1 MIVLKSSWELAR
13 MREAG
18 RIVAQA
24 LAYIVERVKPGM
36 ATRELDLLT
45 EAFINR
51 KGGVPS
57 FKGYRGFPASLCVSV
72 NEEVVHGIPGPRI
85 LKEGDIVSLDIGV
98 IYKGYQGDAALT
110 VGVGEISD
118 EARDLIATARG
129 ALWAGIAQARD
140 DLHVGDISWAIQQ
153 YAESRG
159 YSVVRQYTGHGIGR
173 QMHEEPQV
181 PNFGQPG
188 RGPALKAGMTLALE
202 PMVNVGGYLTRVRDD
217 NWTVVTEDGK
227 LSAHLE
233 HTIAIRAGEPEILT
247 ALEE

>member
-1 MIVLKSSWELAR
+1 MIILKSSWELAR

-24 LAYIVERVKPGM
+24 LAYLVEKIKPGM

-45 EAFINR
+45 EAFMNR
-51 KGGVPS
+51 EGGVPS

-98 IYKGYQGDAALT
+98 IYRGYQGDAALT

-118 EARDLIATARG
+118 EAKEVIATARG
-129 ALWAGIAQARD
+129 ALLAGIAQARD
-140 DLHVGDISWAIQQ
+140 GLHVGDISWAIQR

-173 QMHEEPQV
+173 QMHEDPQV

-202 PMVNVGGYLTRVRDD
+202 PMVNLGGYLTRVRDD

-227 LSAHLE
+227 LSAHFE
-233 HTIAIRAGEPEILT
+233 HTIAIREGEPEILT
-247 ALEE
+247 AL

>member
-1 MIVLKSSWELAR
+1 MIVIKSSWELAR

-24 LAYIVERVKPGM
+24 LAYLVEWIRPGM
-36 ATRELDLLT
+36 ATRELDLLS
-45 EAFINR
+45 EAFISR
-51 KGGVPS
+51 KGGVSS

-85 LKEGDIVSLDIGV
+85 LKVGDIVSLDMGV

-118 EARDLIATARG
+118 EAKGLMATARG
-129 ALWAGIAQARD
+129 ALLAGIAQAKD
-140 DLHVGDISWAIQQ
+140 GLHVGDISWAIQE

-173 QMHEEPQV
+173 QMHEDPQV

-202 PMVNVGGYLTRVRDD
+202 PMVNMGGYLTRVRDD
-217 NWTVVTEDGK
+217 NWTVVTDDGK
-227 LSAHLE
+227 LSAHFE
-233 HTIAIRAGEPEILT
+233 HSIAIREGEPEILT
-247 ALEE
+247 AL

>member
-1 MIVLKSSWELAR
+1 MMIVLKSSWELAR

-24 LAYIVERVKPGM
+24 LAYLVERIRPGM

-51 KGGVPS
+51 KRGVPS

-72 NEEVVHGIPGPRI
+72 NEEVVHGIPGLRI
-85 LKEGDIVSLDIGV
+85 LKSGDIVSLDIGV

-118 EARDLIATARG
+118 EAKDLMATARG
-129 ALWAGIAQARD
+129 ALLAGIAQARD
-140 DLHVGDISWAIQQ
+140 GLYVGDISWAIQE

-173 QMHEEPQV
+173 QMHEDPQV

-217 NWTVVTEDGK
+217 NWTVVTNDGK
-227 LSAHLE
+227 LSAHFE
-233 HTIAIRAGEPEILT
+233 HTIAIREGEPEILT
-247 ALEE
+247 AL

>member
-1 MIVLKSSWELAR
+1 MIVIKSSWELAR

-24 LAYIVERVKPGM
+24 LAYLVERLKPGM

-45 EAFINR
+45 EAFISR
-51 KGGVPS
+51 KGGLPS

-98 IYKGYQGDAALT
+98 IYQGYQGDAALT

-118 EARDLIATARG
+118 EAKDLIATARG
-129 ALWAGIAQARD
+129 ALLAGIAQAKD
-140 DLHVGDISWAIQQ
+140 GLHVGDISWAIQE

-173 QMHEEPQV
+173 QMHEDPQV

-188 RGPALKAGMTLALE
+188 RGPALKVGMTLALE

-217 NWTVVTEDGK
+217 NWTVVTDDGK
-227 LSAHLE
+227 LSAHFE
-233 HTIAIRAGEPEILT
+233 DTIAIREGEPEILT
-247 ALEE
+247 ALLG

>member
-24 LAYIVERVKPGM
+24 LAYLLERIKPGM

-45 EAFINR
+45 EAFISR

-57 FKGYRGFPASLCVSV
+57 FKGYQGFPASLCVSV

-98 IYKGYQGDAALT
+98 IHKGYQGDAALT
-110 VGVGEISD
+110 VGVGEISE
-118 EARDLIATARG
+118 EAKDLIATARG
-129 ALWAGIAQARD
+129 ALFAGIAQARD
-140 DLHVGDISWAIQQ
+140 GLHVGDISWAIQQ

-159 YSVVRQYTGHGIGR
+159 YSVVREYTGHGIGR
-173 QMHEEPQV
+173 QMHEDPQV

-188 RGPALKAGMTLALE
+188 RGPALKGGMTLALE
-202 PMVNVGGYLTRVRDD
+202 PMVNLGGYLIRVRDD
-217 NWTVVTEDGK
+217 NWTVVTDDGE
-227 LSAHLE
+227 LSAHFE
-233 HTIAIRAGEPEILT
+233 HTIAIGEGEPEILT
-247 ALEE
+247 AL

>member
-1 MIVLKSSWELAR
+1 

-24 LAYIVERVKPGM
+24 LAYLVERIRPGM

-45 EAFINR
+45 EAFISR

-110 VGVGEISD
+110 VGVGEIGD
-118 EARDLIATARG
+118 EAKDLIATARG
-129 ALWAGIAQARD
+129 ALLAGIAQARD
-140 DLHVGDISWAIQQ
+140 GLHVGDISWAIQQ

-173 QMHEEPQV
+173 QMHEDPQV

-202 PMVNVGGYLTRVRDD
+202 PMVNVGGYLTRVQED
-217 NWTVVTEDGK
+217 NWTVVTDDGK
-227 LSAHLE
+227 LSAHFE
-233 HTIAIRAGEPEILT
+233 HTIAIREGEPEILT
-247 ALEE
+247 AL

>member
-24 LAYIVERVKPGM
+24 LAYLVERIRPGM
-36 ATRELDLLT
+36 ATGELDLLA
-45 EAFINR
+45 EVFIDR

-57 FKGYRGFPASLCVSV
+57 FKGYRGFPGSLCVSV

-98 IYKGYQGDAALT
+98 IHKGYQGDAALT
-110 VGVGEISD
+110 VGLGEISD
-118 EARDLIATARG
+118 EAQDLITTARG
-129 ALWAGIAQARD
+129 ALLAGIAQGRD
-140 DLHVGDISWAIQQ
+140 GLHIGDISWAIQQ

-159 YSVVRQYTGHGIGR
+159 YSVVREYTGHGIGR
-173 QMHEEPQV
+173 KMHEDPQV

-217 NWTVVTEDGK
+217 NWTVVTDDGK
-227 LSAHLE
+227 LSAHFE
-233 HTIAIRAGEPEILT
+233 HTIAIREGEPEILT
-247 ALEE
+247 AL

>member
-24 LAYIVERVKPGM
+24 LAYLVERIRPGM
-36 ATRELDLLT
+36 ATRELDLLA

-85 LKEGDIVSLDIGV
+85 LKQGDIVSLDIGV

-110 VGVGEISD
+110 VGVGEVSD
-118 EARDLIATARG
+118 EAKDLIATARG
-129 ALWAGIAQARD
+129 ALLAGIAQARD
-140 DLHVGDISWAIQQ
+140 GLHVGDISWAIQQ

-159 YSVVRQYTGHGIGR
+159 YSVVREYTGHGIGR
-173 QMHEEPQV
+173 QMHEDPQV

-188 RGPALKAGMTLALE
+188 RGPALKVGMTLALE

-217 NWTVVTEDGK
+217 NWTVVTDDGK
-227 LSAHLE
+227 PSAHFE
-233 HTIAIRAGEPEILT
+233 HTIAIREGEPEILT
-247 ALEE
+247 AL

>member
-18 RIVAQA
+18 RIVVQA
-24 LAYIVERVKPGM
+24 LAHLVERIKPGM
-36 ATRELDLLT
+36 ATRELDLLA
-45 EAFINR
+45 EAFISR

-85 LKEGDIVSLDIGV
+85 LKQGDIVSLDIGV

-118 EARDLIATARG
+118 GAKDLITTARG
-129 ALWAGIAQARD
+129 ALLAGIAQAGD
-140 DLHVGDISWAIQQ
+140 GLHVGDISWAIQQ
-153 YAESRG
+153 YAQSRG
-159 YSVVRQYTGHGIGR
+159 YSVVREYTGHGIGR
-173 QMHEEPQV
+173 QMHEDPQV

-202 PMVNVGGYLTRVRDD
+202 PMVNAGGYLTRVRDD
-217 NWTVVTEDGK
+217 NWTVVTDDGK
-227 LSAHLE
+227 LSAHFE
-233 HTIAIRAGEPEILT
+233 HTIAIRGGEPEILT
-247 ALEE
+247 ALLG

>member
-18 RIVAQA
+18 KIVAQA
-24 LAYIVERVKPGM
+24 LAYLVGRIRPGM

-72 NEEVVHGIPGPRI
+72 NEEVVHGIPGPCI
-85 LKEGDIVSLDIGV
+85 LKPGDIVSLDIGV

-118 EARDLIATARG
+118 KSKDLIATARG
-129 ALWAGIAQARD
+129 ALLAGIAQARD
-140 DLHVGDISWAIQQ
+140 GLHVGDISWAIQQ
-153 YAESRG
+153 CTESRG
-159 YSVVRQYTGHGIGR
+159 YSVVREYTGHGIGR
-173 QMHEEPQV
+173 QMHEDPQV

-217 NWTVVTEDGK
+217 NWTVVTDDGK
-227 LSAHLE
+227 LSAHFE
-233 HTIAIRAGEPEILT
+233 HTIAIREGEPEILT
-247 ALEE
+247 AL

>member
-1 MIVLKSSWELAR
+1 MIILKSSWELAR

-24 LAYIVERVKPGM
+24 LAYLVERIRPGM

-45 EAFINR
+45 EAFISR

-85 LKEGDIVSLDIGV
+85 LKQGDIVSLDIGV
-98 IYKGYQGDAALT
+98 IYKAYQGDAALT

-118 EARDLIATARG
+118 EAKDLIATAKG
-129 ALWAGIAQARD
+129 ALLAGIAQVREG
-140 DLHVGDISWAIQQ
+140 LHVGDISWAIQRH
-153 YAESRG
+153 AESRG

-202 PMVNVGGYLTRVRDD
+202 PMVNVGDYLTRVRDD
-217 NWTVVTEDGK
+217 NWTVVTDDGK
-227 LSAHLE
+227 LSAHFE
-233 HTIAIRAGEPEILT
+233 HTIVIREGEPEILT
-247 ALEE
+247 ALEG

>member
-24 LAYIVERVKPGM
+24 LAYLVERIKPGM

-45 EAFINR
+45 EAFIDR
-51 KGGVPS
+51 RGGVPS
-57 FKGYRGFPASLCVSV
+57 FKGYRGFPASLCISL

-85 LKEGDIVSLDIGV
+85 LKQGDIVSLDIGV

-118 EARDLIATARG
+118 EAKDLIATARG
-129 ALWAGIAQARD
+129 ALLAAIVQARNG
-140 DLHVGDISWAIQQ
+140 LHVGDISWAIQQ

-159 YSVVRQYTGHGIGR
+159 YSVVREYTGHGIGR
-173 QMHEEPQV
+173 QMHEDPQV

-188 RGPALKAGMTLALE
+188 RGPALKPGMTLALE
-202 PMVNVGGYLTRVRDD
+202 PMVNLGGYLTRVRDD
-217 NWTVVTEDGK
+217 NWTVITDDGK
-227 LSAHLE
+227 LSAHFE
-233 HTIAIRAGEPEILT
+233 HTIAIREGEPEILT
-247 ALEE
+247 TL

>member
-24 LAYIVERVKPGM
+24 LAYLVERIRPGM
-36 ATRELDLLT
+36 ATRELDLLA

-85 LKEGDIVSLDIGV
+85 LKQGDIVSLDIGV

-110 VGVGEISD
+110 VGVGEVSD
-118 EARDLIATARG
+118 EAKDLIATARG
-129 ALWAGIAQARD
+129 ALLAGIAQARD
-140 DLHVGDISWAIQQ
+140 GLHVGDISWAIQQ

-159 YSVVRQYTGHGIGR
+159 YSVVREYTGHGIGR
-173 QMHEEPQV
+173 QMHEDPQV

-202 PMVNVGGYLTRVRDD
+202 PMVNVGGYLTRVQDD
-217 NWTVVTEDGK
+217 NWTVVTDNGK
-227 LSAHLE
+227 PSAHFE
-233 HTIAIRAGEPEILT
+233 HTIAIREEEPEILT
-247 ALEE
+247 AL

>member
-24 LAYIVERVKPGM
+24 LAYLVERIKPGM
-36 ATRELDLLT
+36 ATRDLDLLT
-45 EAFINR
+45 EAFMNR
-51 KGGVPS
+51 RGGVPS
-57 FKGYRGFPASLCVSV
+57 FKGYRGFPASLCISL

-85 LKEGDIVSLDIGV
+85 LKQGDIVSLDIGV

-118 EARDLIATARG
+118 EAKDLIATARG
-129 ALWAGIAQARD
+129 ALLAGIAQARD
-140 DLHVGDISWAIQQ
+140 GLHVGDISWAIQQ

-159 YSVVRQYTGHGIGR
+159 YSVVREYTGHGIGR
-173 QMHEEPQV
+173 QMHEDPQV

-188 RGPALKAGMTLALE
+188 RGPALKPGMTLALE

-217 NWTVVTEDGK
+217 NWTVVTDDGK
-227 LSAHLE
+227 LSAHFE
-233 HTIAIRAGEPEILT
+233 HTIAIREGEPEILT
-247 ALEE
+247 AL

>member
-18 RIVAQA
+18 RMVAQA
-24 LAYIVERVKPGM
+24 LAYLVERIKPGM

-45 EAFINR
+45 EAFMNR

-85 LKEGDIVSLDIGV
+85 LKQGDIVSLDIGV
-98 IYKGYQGDAALT
+98 IYRGYQGDAALT

-118 EARDLIATARG
+118 EAKALIATARG
-129 ALWAGIAQARD
+129 ALLAGMAQTGD
-140 DLHVGDISWAIQQ
+140 GLHVGDISCAIQQ

-159 YSVVRQYTGHGIGR
+159 YSVVREYTGHGIGR
-173 QMHEEPQV
+173 QMHEDPQV

-217 NWTVVTEDGK
+217 NWTVVTDDGK
-227 LSAHLE
+227 LSAHFE
-233 HTIAIRAGEPEILT
+233 HTIAIREGEPEILT
-247 ALEE
+247 AL

>member
-24 LAYIVERVKPGM
+24 LAYLEERIRPGM

-45 EAFINR
+45 EAFISR

-72 NEEVVHGIPGPRI
+72 NEEVVHGIPGPLI
-85 LKEGDIVSLDIGV
+85 LRQGDIVSLDIGV

-110 VGVGEISD
+110 AGVGEISD
-118 EARDLIATARG
+118 EAKDLIATARG
-129 ALWAGIAQARD
+129 ALLAGIAQAGD
-140 DLHVGDISWAIQQ
+140 GLHVGDISWAIQQ

-173 QMHEEPQV
+173 QMHEDPQV
-181 PNFGQPG
+181 PNFGQSG

-217 NWTVVTEDGK
+217 NWTVVTDDGK
-227 LSAHLE
+227 LSAHFE
-233 HTIAIRAGEPEILT
+233 HTIAIREGEPEILT
-247 ALEE
+247 VL

>member
-24 LAYIVERVKPGM
+24 LAYLVERIKPGM

-45 EAFINR
+45 EAFISR

-85 LKEGDIVSLDIGV
+85 LKQGDIVSLDIGV

-118 EARDLIATARG
+118 EAKDLIATARG
-129 ALWAGIAQARD
+129 ALLAGIAQARD
-140 DLHVGDISWAIQQ
+140 GLHVGDISWAIQQ

-173 QMHEEPQV
+173 QMHEDPQV

-202 PMVNVGGYLTRVRDD
+202 PMVNVGDYLTRVRDD
-217 NWTVVTEDGK
+217 NWTVVTDDGK
-227 LSAHLE
+227 LSAHFE
-233 HTIAIRAGEPEILT
+233 HTIAIREGEPEILT
-247 ALEE
+247 AL

>member
-18 RIVAQA
+18 RIAAQA
-24 LAYIVERVKPGM
+24 LAHLVERIKPGM

-51 KGGVPS
+51 RGGVPS

-85 LKEGDIVSLDIGV
+85 LKQGDIVSLDIGV
-98 IYKGYQGDAALT
+98 IYTGYQGDAALT

-118 EARDLIATARG
+118 EAKDLIATARG
-129 ALWAGIAQARD
+129 ALLAAIAQARD
-140 DLHVGDISWAIQQ
+140 GLHVGDISWAIQQ

-159 YSVVRQYTGHGIGR
+159 YSVVREYTGHGIGR
-173 QMHEEPQV
+173 QMHEDPQV

-188 RGPALKAGMTLALE
+188 RGPALKPGMTLALE

-217 NWTVVTEDGK
+217 SWTVVTDDGK
-227 LSAHLE
+227 PSAHFE
-233 HTIAIRAGEPEILT
+233 HTIAIREGEPEILT
-247 ALEE
+247 AL

>member
-18 RIVAQA
+18 RIAAQA
-24 LAYIVERVKPGM
+24 LAHLVERIKPGM

-51 KGGVPS
+51 RGGVPS

-85 LKEGDIVSLDIGV
+85 LKQGDIVSLDIGV

-118 EARDLIATARG
+118 EAKDLIATARG
-129 ALWAGIAQARD
+129 ALLAAIAQAGD
-140 DLHVGDISWAIQQ
+140 GLHVGDISWAIQQ

-159 YSVVRQYTGHGIGR
+159 YSVVREYTGHGIGR
-173 QMHEEPQV
+173 QMHEDPQV

-188 RGPALKAGMTLALE
+188 RGPALKPGMTLALE
-202 PMVNVGGYLTRVRDD
+202 PMVNLGGYLTRVRDD
-217 NWTVVTEDGK
+217 NWTVVTDDGK
-227 LSAHLE
+227 LSAHFE
-233 HTIAIRAGEPEILT
+233 HTIVIREGEPEILT
-247 ALEE
+247 AL

>member
-1 MIVLKSSWELAR
+1 MIVIKSSWELAR

-18 RIVAQA
+18 KIVAQA
-24 LAYIVERVKPGM
+24 LAYLVERIKPGM

-45 EAFINR
+45 EAFISR

-72 NEEVVHGIPGPRI
+72 NDEVVHGIPGPRI

-98 IYKGYQGDAALT
+98 IYQGYQGDAALT

-118 EARDLIATARG
+118 EAKDLIATARG
-129 ALWAGIAQARD
+129 ALSAGIAQAKD
-140 DLHVGDISWAIQQ
+140 GLHVGDVSWAIQN

-173 QMHEEPQV
+173 QMHEDPQV

-217 NWTVVTEDGK
+217 NWTVVTDDGK
-227 LSAHLE
+227 LSAHFE
-233 HTIAIRAGEPEILT
+233 DTIVIREGEPEILT
-247 ALEE
+247 ALLG

>member
-24 LAYIVERVKPGM
+24 LAYLVERIKPGM

-51 KGGVPS
+51 RGGVPS
-57 FKGYRGFPASLCVSV
+57 FKGYRGFPASLCISL

-85 LKEGDIVSLDIGV
+85 LKQGDIVSLDIGV

-118 EARDLIATARG
+118 EAKDLIATARG
-129 ALWAGIAQARD
+129 ALLAAIAQARD
-140 DLHVGDISWAIQQ
+140 GLHVGDISWAIQQ

-159 YSVVRQYTGHGIGR
+159 YSVVREYTGHGIGR
-173 QMHEEPQV
+173 QMHEDPQV

-188 RGPALKAGMTLALE
+188 RGPALKPGMTLALE
-202 PMVNVGGYLTRVRDD
+202 PMVNLGGYLTRVRDD
-217 NWTVVTEDGK
+217 NWTVVTDDGK
-227 LSAHLE
+227 LSAHFE
-233 HTIAIRAGEPEILT
+233 HTIAIREGEPEILT
-247 ALEE
+247 AL

>member
-1 MIVLKSSWELAR
+1 

-24 LAYIVERVKPGM
+24 LAYLVERIKPGM

-45 EAFINR
+45 EAFISR
-51 KGGVPS
+51 KGGLPS

-85 LKEGDIVSLDIGV
+85 LKEGDVVSLDIGV
-98 IYKGYQGDAALT
+98 IYQGYQGDAALT

-118 EARDLIATARG
+118 EAKDLIATARG
-129 ALWAGIAQARD
+129 ALLAGIAQAKD
-140 DLHVGDISWAIQQ
+140 GLHVGDISWAIQE

-173 QMHEEPQV
+173 QMHEDPQV

-188 RGPALKAGMTLALE
+188 RGPALKVGMTLALE

-217 NWTVVTEDGK
+217 NWTVVTDDEK
-227 LSAHLE
+227 LSAHFE
-233 HTIAIRAGEPEILT
+233 DRKSVV
-247 ALEE
+247 

>member
-18 RIVAQA
+18 RIAAQA
-24 LAYIVERVKPGM
+24 LAHLIERIKPGM

-85 LKEGDIVSLDIGV
+85 LKQGDIVSLDIGV

-118 EARDLIATARG
+118 EAKDLIATARG
-129 ALWAGIAQARD
+129 ALLAAIAQARD
-140 DLHVGDISWAIQQ
+140 GLHVGDISWAIQQ

-159 YSVVRQYTGHGIGR
+159 YSVVREYTGHGIGR
-173 QMHEEPQV
+173 QMHEDPQV

-188 RGPALKAGMTLALE
+188 RGPALKPGMTLALE
-202 PMVNVGGYLTRVRDD
+202 PMVNLGGYLTRVRDD
-217 NWTVVTEDGK
+217 NWTVVTDDGK
-227 LSAHLE
+227 PSAHFE
-233 HTIAIRAGEPEILT
+233 HTIAIREGEPEILT
-247 ALEE
+247 AL